1 MTIATFHPEAK
12 PRRRSFVSVWL
23 IVMILLL
30 ALLPGCGPSPAELQ
44 AVDFTP
50 LVREDWPASTP
61 AEQGL
66 DPESIARLY
75 LDAEEVETIQSLLVV
90 KDGFLIAEKYF
101 HGASVDDT
109 FLIQSV
115 TKSYTSA
122 LVGLALREGCI
133 SSVDQEA
140 IEFFPELLDRIVDP
154 RKKDITIRE
163 MLQMRAGFPWEESSE
178 ALFNLLYSGFRPS
191 AFVDVPLVRDPGSG
205 MEYSNLTS
213 HLLGI
218 IVARACD
225 TDLRSFAEEHLFGPL
240 GVQPGEWIQGWEGY
254 YSGHAD
260 LRMRARDMAKFGL
273 MYLDGGVFKGVQVVP
288 AGWVRDSLQSYSQ
301 DAWPF
306 RIGAHYK
313 DIGYGYQ
320 WWSARAGD
328 RRWSFAWGHGG
339 QQIALLEDLDM
350 VIVVTADPLV
360 GEHGDRPWRLERENL
375 NLVADFI
382 ANLPG
387 G

>member
-1 MTIATFHPEAK
+1 
-12 PRRRSFVSVWL
+12 L
-23 IVMILLL
+23 IGSLLLL
-30 ALLPGCGPSPAELQ
+30 AVLPACGPSAAELES
-44 AVDFTP
+44 VDYTP
-50 LVREDWPASTP
+50 LSREDWPVSTP

-75 LDAEEVETIQSLLVV
+75 LDAEDVETIRSLLVV
-90 KDGFLIAEKYF
+90 KDGYLIAEKYF
-101 HGASVDDT
+101 HGAAVDDN
-109 FLIQSV
+109 FLIQSA

-133 SSVDQEA
+133 CSVDQKA
-140 IEFFPELLDRIVDP
+140 IEYFPELADQIVDP
-154 RKKDITIRE
+154 RKKEITIRH
-163 MLQMRAGFPWEESSE
+163 LLGMRAGFPWEESTE
-178 ALFNLLYSGFRPS
+178 ELFNLLYSGFRPS
-191 AFVDVPLVRDPGSG
+191 VYADVPLVRDPGSG
-205 MEYSNLTS
+205 MEYSNLSS

-225 TDLRSFAEEHLFGPL
+225 TDLRSFAEEHLFGRL
-240 GVQPGEWIQGWEGY
+240 GVEPGEWIQGWEGY

-260 LRMRARDMAKFGL
+260 LQMRARDMAKFGL
-273 MYLDGGVFKGVQVVP
+273 MYLDGGVYGGTQIIP
-288 AGWVRDSLQSYSQ
+288 GGWVRDSLQSYSQ
-301 DAWPF
+301 DAWPY
-306 RIGAHYK
+306 RIGPNYK

-328 RRWSFAWGHGG
+328 RRWNFAWGHGG

-350 VIVVTADPLV
+350 VIVVTADPLF

-382 ANLPG
+382 ADLPG
-387 G
+387 L